1 VKEGK
6 YMKYRLGCYEASGN
20 MECLRTIVGGNE
32 EAKEKARR
40 AYNLLKEVYK
50 CTIWVQKCEYVD
62 PEEEFK

>member
-1 VKEGK
+1 
-6 YMKYRLGCYEASGN
+6 MKYRLGCYEASGN